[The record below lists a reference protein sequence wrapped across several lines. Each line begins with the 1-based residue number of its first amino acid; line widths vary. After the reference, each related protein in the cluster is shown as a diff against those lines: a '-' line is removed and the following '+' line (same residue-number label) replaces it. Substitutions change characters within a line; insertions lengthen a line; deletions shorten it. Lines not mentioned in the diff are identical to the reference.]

1 MVINHFVIRPGVLRR
16 GSGTSF
22 LPVKRKS
29 LEHHAQVI
37 MQAFHSES
45 IAFADMMYSETV
57 ARFCF
62 TSAWNVFG
70 SRNTVADL
78 NPAYVNVNP

>member
-1 MVINHFVIRPGVLRR
+1 VINHFVKRPAVLRR

-29 LEHHAQVI
+29 LELHAQVI
-37 MQAFHSES
+37 MQAFHFES
-45 IAFADMMYSETV
+45 IDFADMMNSKTV

-62 TSAWNVFG
+62 ISAWNVFG

-78 NPAYVNVNP
+78 NPAYLNVNP